1 MSTRATTQITKAT
14 PKEMPRKSTRIRT
27 VKRFYDDDISDKS
40 PQPSTSK
47 ASGYKNADKNR
58 NLRRIE
64 NDNKAKLNC
73 GVCGK
78 AFSSTRDLENHHSG
92 VHLKLKL
99 FKCEVADCGKYLASK
114 SSKIRHVNIV
124 RHHIKPHRCSTCQND
139 FSTKSQLVSHTARS
153 HEKIRYICNMPACT
167 KSYSDSSNLRRHIKQ
182 KHMNHEN

>member
-1 MSTRATTQITKAT
+1 MSSRATTKITKAT

-27 VKRFYDDDISDKS
+27 VKRFYDDEISDKS
-40 PQPSTSK
+40 PQPSTS
-47 ASGYKNADKNR
+47 NADKNR

-64 NDNKAKLNC
+64 NDNKAKLTC

-78 AFSSTRDLENHHSG
+78 AFSSTRDLQNHHSRI
-92 VHLKLKL
+92 HLKLKL

-124 RHHIKPHRCSTCQND
+124 HQQIKPHRCPTCQND

-153 HEKIRYICNMPACT
+153 HEKIRYICNIPACT